1 MAEDGATQSKDTQA
15 WPLPSFYFSVTA
27 GDQKVIS
34 CSEVSGLDAE
44 FEEITYRAGDSKS
57 FTKLKMPGLRKSSDV
72 TLKKGIFNGDSKMWD
87 WLNTTKMNTIKRQ
100 TVTISLLDE
109 SGSPVQ
115 TWEVANAWP
124 KKITVEGFKAD
135 STTPAIETLV
145 LANEG
150 VTLKK

>member
-1 MAEDGATQSKDTQA
+1 MADNGAAQSESTQA

-27 GDQKVIS
+27 GDQKIIS
-34 CSEVSGLDAE
+34 CREVSGLDAE

-72 TLKKGIFNGDSKMWD
+72 TLKKGMFKGDSKMWD
-87 WLNTTKMNTIKRQ
+87 WLNSTKMNTIKRE

-109 SGSPVQ
+109 VGSPVQ
-115 TWEVANAWP
+115 TWEVVNAWP
-124 KKITVEGFKAD
+124 KKLTVEGFKSDA
-135 STTPAIETLV
+135 TPPTIETLV

-150 VTLKK
+150 VTVKR

>member
-1 MAEDGATQSKDTQA
+1 MADNGSAQSESTQA

-27 GDQKVIS
+27 GDQQIIS

-72 TLKKGIFNGDSKMWD
+72 TLKKGMFKGDSKMWD
-87 WLNTTKMNTIKRQ
+87 WLNSTKMNTIKRE

-109 SGSPVQ
+109 AGSPVQ

-124 KKITVEGFKAD
+124 KKLTVEGFKSDA
-135 STTPAIETLV
+135 TTAAIETLV

-150 VTLKK
+150 VTVKK

>member
-1 MAEDGATQSKDTQA
+1 MADNGAAQSESTQA

-27 GDQKVIS
+27 GDQKIIS

-72 TLKKGIFNGDSKMWD
+72 TLKKGMFKGESKMWD
-87 WLNTTKMNTIKRQ
+87 WLNSTKMNTIKRE

-109 SGSPVQ
+109 AGSPVQ

-124 KKITVEGFKAD
+124 KKLTVEGFKSDA
-135 STTPAIETLV
+135 TTPAIETLV

-150 VTLKK
+150 VTVKK